1 MSRRHFGRLA
11 GGVLLVGVG
20 FVGGCEKTPPPSTD
34 PEKAP
39 WLFPEKQI
47 ENLKNTDKVVR
58 SLAAHHLGNMG
69 AKAEAAIPELERLAK
84 EDPDPKVREN
94 AAAALEKIRK
104 ATGK

>member
-20 FVGGCEKTPPPSTD
+20 FVGGCDKTPPLSTD
-34 PEKAP
+34 PELTP
-39 WLFPEKQI
+39 WLFPEKHI
-47 ENLKNTDKVVR
+47 EGLKNTEWMVR
-58 SLAAHHLGNMG
+58 GLAAHHLGNMG

-84 EDPDPKVREN
+84 EDPVPKVREN